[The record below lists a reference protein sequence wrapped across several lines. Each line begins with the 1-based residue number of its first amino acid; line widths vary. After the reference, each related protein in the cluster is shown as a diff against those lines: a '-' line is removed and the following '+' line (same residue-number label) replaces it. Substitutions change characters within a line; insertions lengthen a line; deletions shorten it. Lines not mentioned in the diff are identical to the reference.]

1 MVGKKRQ
8 RLYDSKNRENQ
19 ANMYSHTNI
28 TEVTTLNRPASFL
41 LPGCRIVLQVVDK
54 CTCTYPSLFLIL
66 DSGMTV
72 TQGPARQE

>member
-1 MVGKKRQ
+1 MVGKRRQ

-19 ANMYSHTNI
+19 ANIMMYSHTNI
-28 TEVTTLNRPASFL
+28 TEVTTNRPASFL
-41 LPGCRIVLQVVDK
+41 LAGCRIVLVDK